1 MKITQRQLDELI
13 RLITKSVL
21 KEWSSL
27 SGDDKDSDPGT
38 ADDGVKPMDAKTSA
52 EKSKERH
59 DRMVA
64 NKKQL
69 DMAKQQQTTNKEK
82 AASFKSQYD
91 QWKRFEKQNDDKA
104 VKDLSA
110 KVANRGTEI

>member
-27 SGDDKDSDPGT
+27 SGDKDIDPGT
-38 ADDGVKPMDAKTSA
+38 SDDGVKPTDAMTSA
-52 EKSKERH
+52 EKSKAEH
-59 DRMVA
+59 DKRIA
-64 NKKQL
+64 AKKEL
-69 DMAKQQQTTNKEK
+69 DMAKQKQTTNREK
-82 AASFKSQYD
+82 AISYKSQYD
-91 QWKRFEKQNDDKA
+91 QWRRFEKQNDDKA

>member
-13 RLITKSVL
+13 RLITKGVL

-27 SGDDKDSDPGT
+27 SGDDGKDMGS
-38 ADDGVKPMDAKTSA
+38 ADDGVKPADAQTSA
-52 EKSKERH
+52 EKSKEKH
-59 DRMVA
+59 DRMIA
-64 NKKQL
+64 NKKEL

-82 AASFKSQYD
+82 ATSYKSQYD
-91 QWKRFEKQNDDKA
+91 QWKRFEKSNDDKA

-110 KVANRGTEI
+110 KVANRGSN